1 MLAPYATALHAIAVL
16 ADDGSGG
23 ESKKA
28 GPIALLVILL
38 LAVACFFLFRSM
50 SKHLRRVR
58 EEFPVDGGGPPDPP
72 AAPGPTRSAQGDQ
85 VKEPDQPANGA
96 PNATD
101 APS

>member
-16 ADDGSGG
+16 ADDSGG

-38 LAVACFFLFRSM
+38 LAIACFFLFRSM

-58 EEFPVDGGGPPDPP
+58 DEFPVDGGGPPAP
-72 AAPGPTRSAQGDQ
+72 PGPAQSDQ
-85 VKEPDQPANGA
+85 VDQPDKPSNDAGA
-96 PNATD
+96 PNVGD